1 MAKILVVDDDVE
13 LCSLIEDYLVSQNHS
28 VDVMHDGEGAIESLR
43 MNTYDV
49 IILDWEMPKLTGIE
63 VCKKYRSMK
72 GETPVIMLTGKKM
85 LDDKISGLDA
95 GADDYVTKPFEI
107 AEISARIRA
116 LLRRPAAV
124 KSNILTAR
132 DLVLDTDRMCVHRAE
147 EELYFVPKELAL
159 LEFFMRHPNHVFSS
173 EALIN
178 RVWPSDSE
186 ASPDT
191 VRTYIN
197 KLRKKIDKPG
207 EDSIIR
213 TVHGLG
219 YRFEP

>member
-1 MAKILVVDDDVE
+1 MARILVVDDDVE

-28 VDVMHDGEGAIESLR
+28 VDVAHDGEEATVSLKI
-43 MNTYDV
+43 NAYDV
-49 IILDWEMPKLTGIE
+49 IILDWELPKLTGID
-63 VCKKYRSMK
+63 VCKRYRSLK
-72 GETPVIMLTGKKM
+72 GESPVIMLTGKKL

-107 AEISARIRA
+107 AELSARIRA

-124 KSNILTAR
+124 KSNVLTAR
-132 DLVLDTDRMCVHRAE
+132 ELVFDTDKMSVHLAG

-159 LEFFMRHPNHVFSS
+159 LEFFMRNPNHVFSS
-173 EALIN
+173 EVLIN

-197 KLRKKIDKPG
+197 KLRKKLDKP
-207 EDSIIR
+207 DSESFIR

-219 YRFEP
+219 YKFEP